1 MSPVARRAD
10 EERVLLTGGCFQNA
24 YLLERAVRR
33 LRGEG
38 FRPYWPQRVPPNDGG
53 LALGQVLAA
62 VRALRKE

>member
-1 MSPVARRAD
+1 
-10 EERVLLTGGCFQNA
+10 
-24 YLLERAVRR
+24 VRR